1 MPFSAMS
8 SQQELPR
15 SRLACYL
22 VLHRE
27 DAWYI
32 RFADEY
38 FGPYRTEAE
47 AQLFAL
53 DAAQKLGSKG
63 ERILVLRQD
72 ENGGTHHVQSFGP
85 DGV

>member
-8 SQQELPR
+8 SEQAQPG
-15 SRLACYL
+15 SRIGCYL
-22 VLHRE
+22 VLHRD

-32 RFADEY
+32 HFADEY
-38 FGPYRTEAE
+38 FGPYRNEAE

-72 ENGGTHHVQSFGP
+72 ENGGTHHVQSWR
-85 DGV
+85 VSR